1 MLSGRGGVS
10 GSGSLQSSH
19 GYHALLRE
27 LGNGKETC
35 ILESTAM
42 LTESV

>member
-1 MLSGRGGVS
+1 MLSGRDGVS
-10 GSGSLQSSH
+10 GSGSLQYSH

-27 LGNGKETC
+27 LGNGKETR

-42 LTESV
+42 LTESM